1 MARVTTNTSNPF
13 DAPIPGQSLTDT
25 PGNFPWEHPPQ
36 FTDLDKAAEHVWE
49 TLHDEIKLEQ
59 VILILKSGVSVEAL
73 TRGLLFS
80 GFTEGKWTVDL
91 GILLAEI
98 VFNQILAIG
107 MKAKIKNIKILS
119 SDNSNNEFRK
129 DYAELMVQKEGQEE
143 DTKVKEG
150 IEEVKEDIQQ
160 LPETMGLMAKIEIVE
175 GE

>member
-1 MARVTTNTSNPF
+1 
-13 DAPIPGQSLTDT
+13 
-25 PGNFPWEHPPQ
+25 
-36 FTDLDKAAEHVWE
+36 
-49 TLHDEIKLEQ
+49 
-59 VILILKSGVSVEAL
+59 
-73 TRGLLFS
+73 
-80 GFTEGKWTVDL
+80 
-91 GILLAEI
+91 
-98 VFNQILAIG
+98 

-150 IEEVKEDIQQ
+150 IEEVKEYIQQ

>member
-1 MARVTTNTSNPF
+1 MAEITTNTSNPF

-36 FTDLDKAAEHVWE
+36 FTELDEAAEYVWE

-80 GFTEGKWTVDL
+80 GFTEGKWSVDL
-91 GILLAEI
+91 SLLLAEI
-98 VFNQILAIG
+98 VFNQVLAIG